1 MSKIYWLQS
10 PLNRLWHSKNK
21 QTLSLP
27 CFLSDCSETLHPP
40 PLAWQASEHI
50 QIFIVGCLISSE
62 LIRKHK
68 KISPFGNFWTWKTS
82 PWQQGILLQASKI
95 NMVGKTLY
103 HWVPFGKF
111 KRNLVF
117 TIDMAL
123 IRSWKNSKN
132 FWFDQFSK
140 SSVF

>member
-1 MSKIYWLQS
+1 MTFSKQANFEPAL
-10 PLNRLWHSKNK
+10 LFVRLLWNFAPTSTGLTGIWTYSNFHCG
-21 QTLSLP
+21 LP
-27 CFLSDCSETLHPP
+27 NFFWTHPETP
-40 PLAWQASEHI
+40 
-50 QIFIVGCLISSE
+50 
-62 LIRKHK
+62 
-68 KISPFGNFWTWKTS
+68 KISPFGNLWTWKTS
-82 PWQQGILLQASKI
+82 PWQQGILLQASEI

-132 FWFDQFSK
+132 FWFDHFSK